1 MLCRCRNAAQGA
13 ASARSPLCSPP
24 LQRPTKVRVKAQDL
38 TGKKFTLNLR
48 WAAGKAAMPA
58 QSGFGPIAGPIAK
71 LRAPPPTPP
80 PPPPPYC
87 SGFPARIFQH
97 EYDHLDG
104 RLFHDRMQAEVLQG
118 VKQQVRA
125 RPPPAPALPCPALPC
140 KRAALTRK
148 ADSWPHPA
156 LPPAQT

>member
-38 TGKKFTLNLR
+38 TGKKFTLNL
-48 WAAGKAAMPA
+48 
-58 QSGFGPIAGPIAK
+58 
-71 LRAPPPTPP
+71 
-80 PPPPPYC
+80 

-118 VKQQVRA
+118 VKQQLVE
-125 RPPPAPALPCPALPC
+125 LEEEWL
-140 KRAALTRK
+140 AA
-148 ADSWPHPA
+148 HPGA
-156 LPPAQT
+156 EVQRVA